1 MRITLLR
8 QVMISGE
15 PALAGSTLDLSA
27 ADATLLLSSG
37 KAERAKAEE
46 AAPPE
51 MPAPSAEAEAK
62 PTKPSATK
70 AKAAK
75 PAPQPTED

>member
-15 PALAGSTLDLSA
+15 PALAGSTLDIA
-27 ADATLLLSSG
+27 DADATLLLSSG

-46 AAPPE
+46 EAPTEVPAPP
-51 MPAPSAEAEAK
+51 AEAEPKPAK
-62 PTKPSATK
+62 PVAAKP
-70 AKAAK
+70 KAAK
-75 PAPQPTED
+75 SAPQPTED

>member
-15 PALAGSTLDLSA
+15 PALAGSTLDISD

-37 KAERAKAEE
+37 KAKRAKAEE
-46 AAPPE
+46 AAPAE
-51 MPAPSAEAEAK
+51 VPAYPAEAEPK
-62 PTKPSATK
+62 PVKPAAPK

-75 PAPQPTED
+75 PAPQSTED

>member
-15 PALAGSTLDLSA
+15 PALAGSTLDISD

-37 KAERAKAEE
+37 KAERSKAEE
-46 AAPPE
+46 AAPAE
-51 MPAPSAEAEAK
+51 VSAPLTEAEAK
-62 PTKPSATK
+62 PAKPAATK

>member
-15 PALAGSTLDLSA
+15 PATAGSTLDIA
-27 ADATLLLSSG
+27 DADATLLLSSG

-46 AAPPE
+46 VAPAEVPT
-51 MPAPSAEAEAK
+51 PSVEAEAK
-62 PTKPSATK
+62 PAKPPATK

>member
-15 PALAGSTLDLSA
+15 PAPAGSTLDVSD
-27 ADATLLLSSG
+27 ADATFLLSSG

-46 AAPPE
+46 EAPAEVPAPP
-51 MPAPSAEAEAK
+51 AEAEPKPAK
-62 PTKPSATK
+62 PVAAKP
-70 AKAAK
+70 KAAK
-75 PAPQPTED
+75 SAPQPTED

>member
-15 PALAGSTLDLSA
+15 PALAGSTLDI
-27 ADATLLLSSG
+27 ADADAILLLSSG

-46 AAPPE
+46 VTPVE
-51 MPAPSAEAEAK
+51 VPAPSVEAEAK
-62 PTKPSATK
+62 PAKPAATK

>member
-15 PALAGSTLDLSA
+15 PALAGSTLDIA
-27 ADATLLLSSG
+27 DADATLLLSSG

-46 AAPPE
+46 VAPAE
-51 MPAPSAEAEAK
+51 VPALPAEAEAK
-62 PTKPSATK
+62 PVKPAATK

-75 PAPQPTED
+75 PVPEPTED

>member
-15 PALAGSTLDLSA
+15 PAPTGSTLDVSD

-46 AAPPE
+46 AAPAE
-51 MPAPSAEAEAK
+51 VPAPSVEAEPKPAK
-62 PTKPSATK
+62 PVAAKP
-70 AKAAK
+70 KAAK
-75 PAPQPTED
+75 SAPQPTED